1 MGPPPLPPSLPPGTQ
16 IISTAGLVTV
26 PVDDQG
32 SPSSGGKSG
41 RKYEYT
47 KLETWRHFLE
57 ACKVPD
63 SEGSPNAS
71 LSAGKAV
78 AEVAMSDPVWRS
90 LDRLQR
96 EQISHAVAYGI
107 VLMRESAA
115 NPNRLIHK

>member
-1 MGPPPLPPSLPPGTQ
+1 MGPPPLPPSLPPETQ

-32 SPSSGGKSG
+32 QSG
-41 RKYEYT
+41 RKYEHT
-47 KLETWRHFLE
+47 KLETWRDFVKS
-57 ACKVPD
+57 CKGPD

-96 EQISHAVAYGI
+96 EQIGHAVAYGI

-115 NPNRLIHK
+115 NPNRLFHK